1 LVPSISI
8 RKVAVCVA
16 VAAGLLF
23 LPVEG
28 DLTHAVRI
36 TAFLGLLNVP
46 FLFAPTPDGDEG
58 PPVLVLIVS
67 GALGLVCVVCA
78 VIAWRSGNR
87 LAVRI
92 NAAALIINA
101 LLSMPAFFVDIA
113 AWVKLGAAVSVLL
126 TATDATVAERLG
138 LREQGESLA
147 WHIRRSSIAAAEL
160 EQLAPPAVHRVATDG
175 RTAAEVADAVAAL
188 TPWLR

>member
-1 LVPSISI
+1 MTTMTTTSASATTG
-8 RKVAVCVA
+8 RFR
-16 VAAGLLF
+16 AGL
-23 LPVEG
+23 G
-28 DLTHAVRI
+28 I
-36 TAFLGLLNVP
+36 SAFLGLLNVP

-126 TATDATVAERLG
+126 TVVALVLTLRLEPTPYTVTD
-138 LREQGESLA
+138 
-147 WHIRRSSIAAAEL
+147 
-160 EQLAPPAVHRVATDG
+160 
-175 RTAAEVADAVAAL
+175 
-188 TPWLR
+188 